1 MIATPLRLKG
11 FAVHAPPLT
20 TFHYQ
25 FSTIYIMA
33 TLDYDEIKQ
42 RKNIVVDGM
51 PYEILESHVARTQKR
66 KPQNQVKM
74 RNLLNGKV
82 VPHSFHA
89 SDTAEEADVSKRE
102 ALFLFANKGEYWF
115 CDPKDRAK
123 RFEISEDVLG
133 DSTKYLKDN
142 TIVDIKIFEYDDEEK
157 IIGVTLPVKMTF
169 IVRDAPPSMRGNTAS
184 GGGKLVT
191 LETGTQVT
199 TPFFIEAGE
208 KIIVNT
214 DTGEYVERAGK

>member
-1 MIATPLRLKG
+1 
-11 FAVHAPPLT
+11 
-20 TFHYQ
+20 
-25 FSTIYIMA
+25 MA

-82 VPHSFHA
+82 IPHSFHA
-89 SDTAEEADVSKRE
+89 SDTAEEAEISKRE
-102 ALFLFANKGEYWF
+102 ALFLYTNKGEYWF
-115 CDPKDRAK
+115 CDPRDRAK

-142 TIVDIKIFEYDDEEK
+142 TVVDIKIFEYEDEER

-169 IVRDAPPSMRGNTAS
+169 VVKDAPPSMRGNTAS

-191 LETGTQVT
+191 LETGAQVT

-214 DTGEYVERAGK
+214 DTGEYVERAGKGAE

>member
-1 MIATPLRLKG
+1 
-11 FAVHAPPLT
+11 
-20 TFHYQ
+20 
-25 FSTIYIMA
+25 MA

-42 RKNIVVDGM
+42 RKNIIVDGM

-66 KPQNQVKM
+66 KPQNQVRM

-82 VPHSFHA
+82 VPGTFHA
-89 SDTAEEADVSKRE
+89 SDTAEEAEISKRE

-123 RFEISEDVLG
+123 RFEINADVLG
-133 DSTKYLKDN
+133 DQTKYLKDN
-142 TIVDIKIFEYDDEEK
+142 TVVDIKIFEYEDEEK
-157 IIGVTLPVKMTF
+157 IIGVTLPIKMTF
-169 IVRDAPPSMRGNTAS
+169 EVKDAPPSMRGNTAS

-191 LETGTQVT
+191 LETGAQVT

-208 KIIVNT
+208 MIIVNT
-214 DTGEYVERAGK
+214 DTGEYVERAPKN

>member
-1 MIATPLRLKG
+1 
-11 FAVHAPPLT
+11 
-20 TFHYQ
+20 
-25 FSTIYIMA
+25 MA

-42 RKNIVVDGM
+42 RKNIVLDGM

-66 KPQNQVKM
+66 KPQNQVRM

-82 VPHSFHA
+82 VPGTFHA
-89 SDTAEEADVSKRE
+89 SDTAEEAEILKRE

-123 RFEISEDVLG
+123 RFEINADVLG
-133 DSTKYLKDN
+133 DYTKYLKDN
-142 TIVDIKIFEYDDEEK
+142 TLVDIKIFDYEDEER

-169 IVRDAPPSMRGNTAS
+169 VVKEAPPAIKGNTAS

-191 LETGTQVT
+191 LETGAQVT
-199 TPFFIEAGE
+199 TPFFIEVGE
-208 KIIVNT
+208 RIIVNT
-214 DTGEYVERAGK
+214 DTGEYVERAGKE

>member
-1 MIATPLRLKG
+1 
-11 FAVHAPPLT
+11 
-20 TFHYQ
+20 
-25 FSTIYIMA
+25 MA

-42 RKNIVVDGM
+42 RKNIVIDGM

-89 SDTAEEADVSKRE
+89 SDTAEEAEVSKRE
-102 ALFLFANKGEYWF
+102 ALFLYASKGEYWF

-123 RFEISEDVLG
+123 RFEIDVNVIG
-133 DSTKYLKDN
+133 DQVKYLKDN
-142 TIVDIKIFEYDDEEK
+142 TVVDIKIFEYDDEEK
-157 IIGVTLPVKMTF
+157 IIGVTLPVKMIF
-169 IVRDAPPSMRGNTAS
+169 EVKDAPPSMKGNTAA

-191 LETGTQVT
+191 IETGAQIT
-199 TPFFIEAGE
+199 TPLFIEAGE
-208 KIIVNT
+208 KIVVNT
-214 DTGEYVERAGK
+214 DTGEYVERVKAS

>member
-1 MIATPLRLKG
+1 
-11 FAVHAPPLT
+11 
-20 TFHYQ
+20 
-25 FSTIYIMA
+25 MA

-66 KPQNQVKM
+66 KPQNQVRM

-82 VPHSFHA
+82 VPGTFHA
-89 SDTAEEADVSKRE
+89 SDTAEEAEISKRE
-102 ALFLFANKGEYWF
+102 ALFLYANKGEYWF

-123 RFEISEDVLG
+123 RFEISSDVLG

-142 TIVDIKIFEYDDEEK
+142 TTVDIKIFEYEDEEK
-157 IIGVTLPVKMTF
+157 IIGVTLPIKMTF
-169 IVRDAPPSMRGNTAS
+169 EVKDAPPAIKGNTAS

-191 LETGTQVT
+191 LETGAQVT
-199 TPFFIEAGE
+199 TPFFIEIGE
-208 KIIVNT
+208 KIVVNT
-214 DTGEYVERAGK
+214 ETGEYVERLKAEK